1 MHSRVVEGLGVAE
14 GSAQR
19 LTVPV
24 PATNL
29 QEAGEELRLR
39 GQTRLQELAD
49 AVPDVGGVVLT
60 QQVQRDAQHL
70 HVALRYH
77 RPSRQ

>member
-14 GSAQR
+14 SRAQR
-19 LTVPV
+19 LAVPV
-24 PATNL
+24 PATSL
-29 QEAGEELRLR
+29 QEAGEELLLR
-39 GQTRLQELAD
+39 GQAGLQELAD

-60 QQVQRDAQHL
+60 QQVERDAQHL
-70 HVALRYH
+70 HVALRHH